1 MAEEFIN
8 INKTNQQDKN
18 YIQVMNDFYKNE
30 SVAKINFYN
39 FYSHYFDKLKKKY
52 MMFLL
57 NVKL

>member
-8 INKTNQQDKN
+8 INKANQQDKN
-18 YIQVMNDFYKNE
+18 YIQVMNDFYENE
-30 SVAKINFYN
+30 SVVKINFYN
-39 FYSHYFDKLKKKY
+39 FYSYYFDKLKKKY

>member
-8 INKTNQQDKN
+8 INKANQQDKN

-39 FYSHYFDKLKKKY
+39 FYSYYLYELKKKY